1 MPSIV
6 IPFKAVTEQ
15 LGEYFTYIVGDSSKV
30 KQQKVELGSQLG
42 SNVVVRSGLQPGDKI
57 VVEGV
62 QNLHQ
67 GSVITTTPL
76 QPQKK

>member
-1 MPSIV
+1 
-6 IPFKAVTEQ
+6 
-15 LGEYFTYIVGDSSKV
+15 LGEYFTYVVGDSNKV
-30 KQQKVELGSQLG
+30 NQQKVELGSQLG
-42 SNVVVRSGLQPGDKI
+42 GNVVIRSGLQPGDKI

-76 QPQKK
+76 QAQKNK

>member
-1 MPSIV
+1 
-6 IPFKAVTEQ
+6 
-15 LGEYFTYIVGDSSKV
+15 LGEYFSYVVGDSNKV
-30 KQQKVELGSQLG
+30 TQQRVVLGPEFG
-42 SNVVVRSGLQPGDKI
+42 SNVIIKSGLQPGDQI

-76 QPQKK
+76 QSQKK